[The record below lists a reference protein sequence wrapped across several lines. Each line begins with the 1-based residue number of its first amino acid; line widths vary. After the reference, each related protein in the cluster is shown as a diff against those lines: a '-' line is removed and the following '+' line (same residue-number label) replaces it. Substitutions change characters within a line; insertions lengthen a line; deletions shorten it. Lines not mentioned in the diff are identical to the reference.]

1 MSDRFGCEG
10 FRYCCYLFEPAS
22 AESLV
27 RSIEI
32 GRKEDFQWLDS
43 KSVHNANEDALAI
56 CCKWNIWG
64 LKQLGIAQEEITQKI
79 RSLDCFTRFEL
90 VLELPCEIP
99 LLSPKNED
107 FVFQREMLTDIRGLE
122 EMTSF
127 FEKHGVLVLEDY
139 FRTELTVELIQK
151 LYNIVRDRIT
161 EIEAVLKKLG
171 LDSPKKL
178 THDEFKEVGFLSDNR
193 FDLFHC
199 ETSEFPEIIEFGL
212 NAFWLPFVNAIL
224 GKRWT
229 LEVSVVYS
237 RNGAPTQR
245 WHQDGS
251 HQENLETPYGLC
263 VFLPLID
270 IDDAVGC
277 TQFWPGSHMHPAFS
291 QPKVFGQCEKIG
303 REFSGFTSRGSCIF
317 YEYCLMHRGMR
328 NVSSDIPFRPLVHFF
343 YHNPKYHLKRRDKSI
358 YFIQ

>member
-79 RSLDCFTRFEL
+79 RSLGSGILRLFCAYNVDCFTRFEL

-122 EMTSF
+122 EMTYAIPWHDLPIHFRSF

-178 THDEFKEVGFLSDNR
+178 THDEFKEVL
-193 FDLFHC
+193 
-199 ETSEFPEIIEFGL
+199 
-212 NAFWLPFVNAIL
+212 
-224 GKRWT
+224 
-229 LEVSVVYS
+229 
-237 RNGAPTQR
+237 
-245 WHQDGS
+245 
-251 HQENLETPYGLC
+251 
-263 VFLPLID
+263 LI
-270 IDDAVGC
+270 
-277 TQFWPGSHMHPAFS
+277 
-291 QPKVFGQCEKIG
+291 
-303 REFSGFTSRGSCIF
+303 
-317 YEYCLMHRGMR
+317 
-328 NVSSDIPFRPLVHFF
+328 N
-343 YHNPKYHLKRRDKSI
+343 N
-358 YFIQ
+358 YFA